1 MSDVNR
7 SSRLEIG
14 LRNLLLAL
22 YRAVDAEGEGARG
35 KLELLKDAIVMILE
49 AQASGNDAT
58 NEPARDMSPATQA
71 AFHDVRNHIK
81 DNLDWFNLHSIEA
94 TRVIE
99 TLFLL

>member
-22 YRAVDAEGEGARG
+22 YRAVDAEGEGAHG
-35 KLELLKDAIVMILE
+35 KLELLKDAFVIILE
-49 AQASGNDAT
+49 AQASGDDAT
-58 NEPARDMSPATQA
+58 KEPAMDMSPATQA
-71 AFHDVRNHIK
+71 AFHDVRNHII
-81 DNLDWFNLHSIEA
+81 DNLDWFNLHRIEA

>member
-35 KLELLKDAIVMILE
+35 KLELLKNAIVMILE
-49 AQASGNDAT
+49 AQGSENDTT
-58 NEPARDMSPATQA
+58 NDSAMNMSPATQA
-71 AFHDVRNHIK
+71 AFQDVRNHVI
-81 DNLDWFNLHSIEA
+81 DNLDWFNLHSAEA